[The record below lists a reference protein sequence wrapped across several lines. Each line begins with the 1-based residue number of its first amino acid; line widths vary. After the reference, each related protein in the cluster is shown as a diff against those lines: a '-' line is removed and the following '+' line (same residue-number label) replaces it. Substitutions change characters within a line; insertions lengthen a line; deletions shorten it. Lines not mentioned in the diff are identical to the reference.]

1 MSIAELAI
9 RTSALTQR
17 VWLPNL
23 RMNTGTILQSTDSSI
38 ALVHDYLL
46 VLRGAE
52 RSFAAMADLYPD
64 APLYTLLYDER
75 GTRERFAN
83 RSVTTSFLQRLGIR
97 QEGFRKLLPLYPIA
111 AERLPISGYDVVL
124 SSSSAFAHGVRIGSD
139 SIHVCYCYTPLRYA
153 WFEQERA
160 LAEVPRPLRPALRAT
175 LARSRRWDRRVSERV
190 TRYVAISKLSAE
202 RIARYL
208 QRDAEIVYPPV
219 EIDRFSP
226 STPEDFFLI
235 VCELVRHKQVDVA
248 LEAARR
254 AGKRVVVVG
263 SGPDRERLKQQYA
276 DVATF
281 EGRLNDDELAR
292 LYPRALA
299 QIVPNVE
306 EFGITAVEAQA
317 AGRPVLAADG
327 GGARETVV
335 DNETG
340 LFFPLGDI
348 SATAEAM
355 REVNWTGFDQNRCR
369 KQAEKFSVRV
379 FQEGVVE
386 QLRRAG
392 ADVPQLYTDNDV

>member
-1 MSIAELAI
+1 
-9 RTSALTQR
+9 
-17 VWLPNL
+17 
-23 RMNTGTILQSTDSSI
+23 MNTETIPQSTDSSI

-64 APLYTLLYDER
+64 APLYTLLYDEV
-75 GTRERFAN
+75 GTRKRFAS
-83 RSVTTSFLQRLGIR
+83 RSVTTSFLQRLGVR
-97 QEGFRKLLPLYPIA
+97 QDGFRKLLPLFPIA
-111 AERLPISGYDVVL
+111 AERLPVSGYDVVL
-124 SSSSAFAHGVRIGSD
+124 SSSSAFAHGVRVGPEAT
-139 SIHVCYCYTPLRYA
+139 HVCYCYTPLRYA

-160 LAEVPRPLRPALRAT
+160 LAEVSRPLRPALRAA

-190 TRYVAISKLSAE
+190 TRYVAISKLSSE

-219 EIDRFSP
+219 EIARFSP
-226 STPEDFFLI
+226 SIPEDFFLI

-248 LEAARR
+248 LEAARLV
-254 AGKRVVVVG
+254 GKRVVVVG

-281 EGRLNDDELAR
+281 EGRLDDDELAR
-292 LYPRALA
+292 LYARALA

-335 DNETG
+335 DSETG
-340 LFFPLGDI
+340 LFFPPGDI
-348 SATAEAM
+348 SAIAEAM
-355 REVNWTGFDQNRCR
+355 REVDWAGFDQSRCR
-369 KQAEKFSVRV
+369 EQAEKFSIQT
-379 FQEGVVE
+379 FQEGIAE
-386 QLRRAG
+386 QLYRAG
-392 ADVPQLYTDNDV
+392 VRMPAPLGQRSPTTVDV

>member
-1 MSIAELAI
+1 MHEATLSRGAH
-9 RTSALTQR
+9 
-17 VWLPNL
+17 
-23 RMNTGTILQSTDSSI
+23 SSI

-64 APLYTLLYDER
+64 APLYTLLYDEV
-75 GTRERFAN
+75 GTRKRFASH
-83 RSVTTSFLQRLGIR
+83 SVTPSFLQRLGVR
-97 QEGFRKLLPLYPIA
+97 QDGFRKLLPLFPFA
-111 AERLPISGYDVVL
+111 VERLPVSKYDVVL
-124 SSSSAFAHGVRIGSD
+124 SSSSAFAHGVRVGPGAL
-139 SIHVCYCYTPLRYA
+139 HVCYCYTPLRYA

-160 LAEVPRPLRPALRAT
+160 LAEVSPALRPALKAA
-175 LARSRRWDRRVSERV
+175 LARSRQWDRRVSKYV

-208 QRDAEIVYPPV
+208 QREAEIVYPPV
-219 EIDRFSP
+219 EIDRFSS

-254 AGKRVVVVG
+254 VGKRVVVVG
-263 SGPDRERLKQQYA
+263 MGPDRERLKQQYA

-281 EGRLNDDELAR
+281 EGRLDDDELAR
-292 LYPRALA
+292 LYARALA
-299 QIVPNVE
+299 QVIPNVE

-327 GGARETVV
+327 GGARETVI
-335 DNETG
+335 DNKTG
-340 LFFPLGDI
+340 LFFPPGDI
-348 SATAEAM
+348 SAIAEAM
-355 REVNWTGFDQNRCR
+355 REVEWTGFDPDRCR
-369 KQAEKFSVRV
+369 EQAEKFSVQT
-379 FQEGVVE
+379 FQKGIIE

-392 ADVPQLYTDNDV
+392 VRDPALLPQDT

>member
-1 MSIAELAI
+1 
-9 RTSALTQR
+9 
-17 VWLPNL
+17 
-23 RMNTGTILQSTDSSI
+23 
-38 ALVHDYLL
+38 
-46 VLRGAE
+46 
-52 RSFAAMADLYPD
+52 MADRFPD
-64 APLYTLLYDER
+64 APIYTLLYDQL
-75 GTRERFAN
+75 GTQKRFAAH
-83 RSVTTSFLQRLGIR
+83 SITPSFLQRFGV
-97 QEGFRKLLPLYPIA
+97 QQDGFRKLLPLFPFA
-111 AERLPISGYDVVL
+111 VERLPVSEYDVVL
-124 SSSSAFAHGVRIGSD
+124 SSSSAFAHGVRVGAD
-139 SIHVCYCYTPLRYA
+139 AIHVCYCYTPLRYA

-160 LAEVPRPLRPALRAT
+160 LKEVSPMLRPALRAV

-219 EIDRFSP
+219 EIERFSP

-254 AGKRVVVVG
+254 VGKRVVVVG

-281 EGRLNDDELAR
+281 EGRLDDDELAR
-292 LYPRALA
+292 LYGRALA
-299 QIVPNVE
+299 QVIPNVE

-327 GGARETVV
+327 GGARETIV
-335 DNETG
+335 DHETG
-340 LFFPLGDI
+340 LFFPPGDI
-348 SATAEAM
+348 SVMAEAM
-355 REVNWTGFDQNRCR
+355 REANWTGFDPNRCR
-369 KQAEKFSVRV
+369 AQAENFSVQA
-379 FQEGVVE
+379 FQAGIVE

-392 ADVPQLYTDNDV
+392 VRAPA